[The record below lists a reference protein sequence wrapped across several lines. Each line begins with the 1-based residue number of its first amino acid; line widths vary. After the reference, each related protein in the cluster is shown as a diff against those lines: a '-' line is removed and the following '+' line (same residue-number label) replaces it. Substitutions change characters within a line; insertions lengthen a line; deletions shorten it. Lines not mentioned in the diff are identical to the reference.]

1 VRRRVVAVPRPDPT
15 RTAPPQ
21 APPPRAKYLEAL
33 AQYEQGFEALQ
44 RHDYATAAEHF
55 LHVVDGYPEERELHE
70 RARLYLNVCQ
80 ERLSNGVPPTPTSV
94 EERVFAS
101 TLALNAG
108 RHQEALEYLRGVDRD
123 DPDHDYAQYLLA
135 VAKSARGELDSAL
148 EHLRRAILLNPENRA
163 LALSDADLAPLRA
176 QESFRLLLES
186 LPAAP
191 NRRRLRR
198 ARS

>member
-1 VRRRVVAVPRPDPT
+1 MRVPLPEQTVPLS
-15 RTAPPQ
+15 PQ
-21 APPPRAKYLEAL
+21 PPPTRAKYLEAL
-33 AQYEQGFEALQ
+33 AHYEQGFEALQ
-44 RHDYATAAEHF
+44 RHDYATAAEHL
-55 LHVVDGYPEERELHE
+55 LHVVDEYPEERELHE

-80 ERLSNGVPPTPTSV
+80 QRLSNGVPPTPTSV

-135 VAKSARGELDSAL
+135 VVRSARGELDSAL
-148 EHLRRAILLNPENRA
+148 EHLKRAILLNPENRA
-163 LALSDADLAPLRA
+163 LALTDADLAPLRA
-176 QESFRLLLES
+176 QEAFRLLMDS
-186 LPAAP
+186 MPAAP
-191 NRRRLRR
+191 SRRRLRR